1 MTPDTRS
8 GSGTSTYGGGD
19 PSGDQGRDK
28 MPDSNMHVKPSPG
41 SRKPEPEQQD
51 QMRCSDGQAA
61 DPLRPSQASAAARG
75 ARREAHRL
83 SVRHHFGA
91 RALRAVPD
99 ADQARDL
106 LATFEEMQEENISH
120 RDRLK
125 RELLAAP
132 A

>member
-1 MTPDTRS
+1 
-8 GSGTSTYGGGD
+8 
-19 PSGDQGRDK
+19 
-28 MPDSNMHVKPSPG
+28 
-41 SRKPEPEQQD
+41 
-51 QMRCSDGQAA
+51 
-61 DPLRPSQASAAARG
+61 
-75 ARREAHRL
+75 
-83 SVRHHFGA
+83 
-91 RALRAVPD
+91 VPD